1 MTITVNIKNNA
12 AIPKLPSEMPV
23 ATPFLVSRISNS
35 NEKLIAFRTSKKA
48 YIFIDAVGWTTYM
61 DADQWEWIDDNY
73 CVVPSAKIDI
83 KIDVSIA

>member
-12 AIPKLPSEMPV
+12 AIPKLPSEMPD
-23 ATPFLVSRISNS
+23 ATPFLVSKISNAS
-35 NEKLIAFRTSKKA
+35 LKHVAFRTSKKA
-48 YIFIDAVGWTTYM
+48 YIFISACGHVSYM
-61 DADQWEWIDDNY
+61 DADQCQWVDAHY